1 VTERAFS
8 RLYSAGV
15 GQTLF
20 QKSLKAR
27 PRVEYVS
34 EYVFRPLAHLAVVLL
49 LPLRVPPTT
58 LVVFHTCLGVI
69 AGLLIARGDF
79 VVAAILIQFKTILD
93 NADGQLA
100 RASGMVTEIG
110 RYLDTEGDF
119 VVNAALFLG
128 LGVFTGQ
135 WWLALIAFVIFT
147 LLLSFDFNW
156 EYLYRQERGE
166 PFRPSPDTSREN
178 QVVLGWLEW
187 FYATVFKPQ
196 DAWIRRFSEARFEA
210 VFERHPH
217 QDARAEA
224 RLAYHEADSLLVLA
238 NLELS
243 TQLLLLGACLVLG
256 VPGLYLWFVV
266 LCGVAVAAL
275 QWHRE
280 ARALRVLSGQS

>member
-1 VTERAFS
+1 
-8 RLYSAGV
+8 V
-15 GQTLF
+15 GQSLF

-34 EYVFRPLAHLAVVLL
+34 EYLFRPLAHLAVVAL
-49 LPLRVPPTT
+49 LPLRVPPTA
-58 LVVFHTCLGVI
+58 LVVFHSCLGVL
-69 AGLLIARGDF
+69 AGALIARGEF
-79 VVAAILIQFKTILD
+79 IVAAVLVQIKTILD

-100 RASGMVTEIG
+100 RASGMVTETG

-128 LGVFTGQ
+128 LGAFTGQ
-135 WWLALIAFVIFT
+135 WWIAIVAFVVFT

-166 PFRPSPDTSREN
+166 PFRPAPDTSREN
-178 QVVLGWLEW
+178 QRVLRALEW

-196 DAWIRRFSEARFEA
+196 DTWIRRLSEARFEQ
-210 VFERHPH
+210 VFNRHPN

-243 TQLLLLGACLVLG
+243 TQLLLLGICLVLG
-256 VPGLYLWFVV
+256 VPSLYLWFVM
-266 LCGVAVAAL
+266 LCGAILVAL
-275 QWHRE
+275 QIRRE
-280 ARALRVLSGQS
+280 VRAARILTSSGVV